1 MLKVN
6 LANNMHCV
14 NHPYLSL
21 GFHVKQ
27 IVKLIEDM
35 IEPLFP
41 FERLISI
48 ENQFL
53 LFSSPRYYDYD
64 SDYSFLFITCR

>member
-14 NHPYLSL
+14 NHPYLL

-35 IEPLFP
+35 IELLFP

-48 ENQFL
+48 ENQIL